1 MLVAMMMMLMVLAA
15 LMLVFVVVM
24 MNMCHNFDPLLIF
37 GCKVTAHF
45 SQLGCKVSERVAYS
59 HHHLMALVA
68 HLGGLR
74 HIGDGSTVE
83 VERRVGLERMER
95 AIRRRVLVS
104 QVEVPTVILVA

>member
-1 MLVAMMMMLMVLAA
+1 MLVVMMMMLMVLAA

-74 HIGDGSTVE
+74 HIGDGSTSKSNDVLDWKGWNVPFVVE
-83 VERRVGLERMER
+83 YW
-95 AIRRRVLVS
+95 
-104 QVEVPTVILVA
+104 